1 MDTIQMIGSRIAEI
15 RKQKS
20 LTQEALAGKMSV
32 SPKYLSSIE
41 RGIENPTL
49 KMLVNLA
56 DSLEV
61 DIDQIFTFIQ
71 IEDPKRRKAL
81 LESLLK
87 KADEEQLKLAVKV
100 LRVVIEK

>member
-1 MDTIQMIGSRIAEI
+1 
-15 RKQKS
+15 
-20 LTQEALAGKMSV
+20 
-32 SPKYLSSIE
+32 
-41 RGIENPTL
+41 
-49 KMLVNLA
+49 MLVNLA